1 MCLLL
6 QNPFKKDDDDDDG
19 GVRKRHT
26 TVLQRMQQRSKTG
39 GSNREKAVLLALKKI
54 RHETHTAGQV
64 CPPSFKVC
72 YSAMVPSYLVCT
84 VGILVFFPPSFYL
97 YAEQGRGTQ
106 TISPNRASHPM
117 HSTNG
122 PKLILMQRCFCIRA
136 WVISAAEISELNN
149 RTGPHSQKVK

>member
-64 CPPSFKVC
+64 C
-72 YSAMVPSYLVCT
+72 YGTSYLVCT